1 MSTLLTLCFIA
12 IFMTM
17 TKRQFSHLQA
27 MGIELWQLK
36 NSEKKNSTDTF
47 AYISIEL
54 SALVDTTIFTD
65 ILNCL
70 GLSLGEVSCD
80 NNTLSMGLLTWQ
92 FSEQTNISLT
102 KYHLV
107 TPSINIL
114 KNSPLLKKAL
124 WQKLQENSII

>member
-12 IFMTM
+12 LFMTM
-17 TKRQFSHLQA
+17 TKRQFSHLQT

-36 NSEKKNSTDTF
+36 KSEKENSTDTIN
-47 AYISIEL
+47 YISIEL
-54 SALVDTTIFTD
+54 TTLVETTIFTD

-80 NNTLSMGLLTWQ
+80 NDILSIGLLTWQ
-92 FSEQTNISLT
+92 FSEKTNISLT
-102 KYHLV
+102 KHHLV
-107 TPSINIL
+107 TPSVNIL